1 MEKLFTEDGIEITD
15 ELVERWAEPWER
27 GEIPGTPGKIVVG
40 RPRISAEDLAT
51 ITFKLPKSQVAAL
64 DETAKRAGETRSQ
77 FLRSLV
83 SEALAQQ

>member
-1 MEKLFTEDGIEITD
+1 MTYRTAKGTLLTD
-15 ELVERWAEPWER
+15 ELLDEWAEACER
-27 GEIPGTPGKIVVG
+27 GEYPGTPGEIVVG

-83 SEALAQQ
+83 NDALARG

>member
-1 MEKLFTEDGIEITD
+1 MTYRTAKGTLLTD
-15 ELVERWAEPWER
+15 ELLDEWAEACER
-27 GEIPGTPGKIVVG
+27 GEYPGTPGKIVVG

-83 SEALAQQ
+83 NDALARS

>member
-1 MEKLFTEDGIEITD
+1 MTYRTAKGTGLTD
-15 ELVERWAEPWER
+15 ELLDEWAEACER
-27 GEIPGTPGKIVVG
+27 GEYPGTPGEIVVG

-83 SEALAQQ
+83 NDALARG

>member
-1 MEKLFTEDGIEITD
+1 MTYRTAKGTLLTD
-15 ELVERWAEPWER
+15 ELLDEWAEACER
-27 GEIPGTPGKIVVG
+27 GEYPGTPGEIVVG

-83 SEALAQQ
+83 NDALARN

>member
-1 MEKLFTEDGIEITD
+1 MKEPLTD
-15 ELVERWAEPWER
+15 ELLDEWAEACER
-27 GEIPGTPGKIVVG
+27 GEYPGTPGEIVVG

-83 SEALAQQ
+83 NDALARG

>member
-1 MEKLFTEDGIEITD
+1 MTYRTAKGTLLTD
-15 ELVERWAEPWER
+15 ELLDEWAEACER
-27 GEIPGTPGKIVVG
+27 GEYPGTPGEIVVG
-40 RPRISAEDLAT
+40 RPRISVEDLAT

-83 SEALAQQ
+83 NDALARG

>member
-1 MEKLFTEDGIEITD
+1 MTYRTAKGTLLTD
-15 ELVERWAEPWER
+15 ELLDEWAEACER
-27 GEIPGTPGKIVVG
+27 GEYPGTPGEIVVG

-83 SEALAQQ
+83 NEALAQS